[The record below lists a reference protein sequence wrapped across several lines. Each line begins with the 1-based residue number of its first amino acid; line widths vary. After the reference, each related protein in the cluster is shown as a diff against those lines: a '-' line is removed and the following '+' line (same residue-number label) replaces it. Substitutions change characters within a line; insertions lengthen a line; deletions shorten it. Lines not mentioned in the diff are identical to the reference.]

1 MLLSQKYRERIQEAL
16 KTQNVDEIEKLI
28 IAFQLQISR
37 IRKEIQEII
46 DENERSSRKKI
57 EEAHKR

>member
-1 MLLSQKYRERIQEAL
+1 MLLTQKYRERIQEAL